1 MKLAEFKKLIKEA
14 IEEETKETTMEMME
28 PYNEIG
34 EIILVMKP
42 KRNMTIDEMIKK
54 VSIYDNINMNEIM
67 GAYMGNNM
75 SEAKKAAKE
84 ALKEYGMAKET
95 LQKEMEEYRAAKE
108 AIEAKKKKAKE
119 LIEKLR

>member
-1 MKLAEFKKLIKEA
+1 MKKSELKYIIKEA
-14 IEEETKETTMEMME
+14 LEAPTMEIKE

-42 KRNMTIDEMIKK
+42 MRGMSPEDMIRP
-54 VSIYDNINMNEIM
+54 VSIYDNIDVNEIV

-75 SEAKKAAKE
+75 SGAKKAAKE
-84 ALKEYGMAKET
+84 GMKAYEAQKKA
-95 LQKEMEEYRAAKE
+95 LQKEMEEYRSAKKD
-108 AIEAKKKKAKE
+108 IEDKKKKAKE

>member
-1 MKLAEFKKLIKEA
+1 MKKSELKYIIKEA
-14 IEEETKETTMEMME
+14 IEAPTMEIKE

-42 KRNMTIDEMIKK
+42 IRNRGIGEMIKK
-54 VSIYDNINMNEIM
+54 ASIYDTININEIM

-84 ALKEYGMAKET
+84 GMKAYEAQKKA
-95 LQKEMEEYRAAKE
+95 LQKEMEEYRSAKKD
-108 AIEAKKKKAKE
+108 IEDKKKKAKE

>member
-1 MKLAEFKKLIKEA
+1 MKKSELKYIIKEA
-14 IEEETKETTMEMME
+14 IEAPTMEIKE

-42 KRNMTIDEMIKK
+42 VRNRGIGEMIKK
-54 VSIYDNINMNEIM
+54 ASIYDTININEIM

-84 ALKEYGMAKET
+84 GMKAYEAQKKALENEMAS
-95 LQKEMEEYRAAKE
+95 YRD
-108 AIEAKKKKAKE
+108 AKKSVEEKRRAAKE